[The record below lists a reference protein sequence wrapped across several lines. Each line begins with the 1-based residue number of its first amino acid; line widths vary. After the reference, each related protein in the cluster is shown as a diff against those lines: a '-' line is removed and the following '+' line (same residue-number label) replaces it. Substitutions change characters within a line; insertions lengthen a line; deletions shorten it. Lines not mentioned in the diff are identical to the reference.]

1 MPLFRRRRPDPAL
14 EERRAR
20 FIGVAAEIDLAQRA
34 LLAAIP
40 TSRDAGVPLAQALA
54 ELGARLEAA
63 EAGLRGWPPEL
74 QDERWDRCSGAL
86 AAARAEA
93 ERLRLEPGP
102 LGFEPLNTRVGD
114 VLHPLETFA
123 DVERELRRL

>member
-1 MPLFRRRRPDPAL
+1 MPLFRRRPPDPAL

-20 FIGVAAEIDLAQRA
+20 FGRVASEIDLAQRA

-54 ELGARLEAA
+54 EFGARLEAA
-63 EAGLRGWPPEL
+63 GSALQDWPAGIR
-74 QDERWDRCSGAL
+74 DERWGRCTEAL
-86 AAARAEA
+86 ARARGEA
-93 ERLRLEPGP
+93 ERLRLEPGS
-102 LGFEPLNTRVGD
+102 LGFEPLNERIGD